1 MRLEMTPEEF
11 AEFIEKIRSQED
23 FSTGDVEDM
32 DEEELNAQMI

>member
-11 AEFIEKIRSQED
+11 AEFIEKIRSQDD
-23 FSTGDVEDM
+23 FAENLVEDM

>member
-1 MRLEMTPEEF
+1 MKLEMTPEEF

-23 FSTGDVEDM
+23 FSINDVEDM